1 MAENEMKAKFALPER
16 VRLNE
21 GLGVARATLQTALS
35 ERRNVKREAGKWAR
49 FIAFDSAAA

>member
-1 MAENEMKAKFALPER
+1 MKAKGDMPER
-16 VRLNE
+16 VGSNE

-35 ERRNVKREAGKWAR
+35 EQSSVKREAGKWAT